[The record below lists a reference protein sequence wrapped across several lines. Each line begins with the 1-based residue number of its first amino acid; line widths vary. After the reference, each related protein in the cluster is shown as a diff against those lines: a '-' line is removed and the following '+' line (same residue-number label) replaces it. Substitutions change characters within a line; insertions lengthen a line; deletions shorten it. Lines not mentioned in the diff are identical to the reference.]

1 MSVME
6 LWRTGSLEE
15 AAAYAREADP
25 RALCDTID
33 GLADS
38 HEASFDRHLD
48 LVGSHGLM
56 SPRARAML
64 GTGLIDKMRQ
74 AGHPG
79 GRVHAGGEWIDRV
92 EVMAAELAK
101 RLFGVR
107 YAELRPLSCALA
119 NGIVFGALAR
129 RGDKILAQ
137 TRFHGADP
145 STTPQTFGRL
155 FGHEYVELPYD
166 EARLTADAE
175 RAAEAIR
182 SERPRLVVVG
192 SGYILF
198 PYPVGALKEAAAS
211 VGAAVFYD
219 GAHAMG
225 LAAGGQYQDPI
236 AEGADVVTGSTPKT
250 FCGPT
255 GGIIVTNDSEIAHAT
270 TTLTSQL
277 LSSYPNNHMAALA
290 VTLAEMLA
298 FWKDYARD
306 VVANAQALARALDEQ
321 GVPVLARE
329 LGYTRSHLILFEPGR
344 RDAVEAVKRLER
356 AGLFATPIRLPPG
369 SPLKGVRMGT
379 ASVTRRGMGVDEMTA
394 IAAFIR
400 RVVLDGEDPEA
411 VGRDVSALA
420 RAFTTVH
427 YCFP

>member
-1 MSVME
+1 MSVIE
-6 LWRTGSLEE
+6 LWRTGTLDE
-15 AAAYAREADP
+15 AAEYAREADP

-33 GLADS
+33 GLADR

-64 GTGLIDKMRQ
+64 GTGFIDKMRQ

-107 YAELRPLSCALA
+107 FAELRPLSCALA

-166 EARLTADAE
+166 EMRLTADAE
-175 RAAEAIR
+175 RAAEVIR
-182 SERPRLVVVG
+182 EQRPRLVVVG

-211 VGAAVFYD
+211 VGATVFYD

-225 LAAGGQYQDPI
+225 LSAGGQYQDAV

-255 GGIIVTNDSEIAHAT
+255 GGMIVTNDPEIADAVS
-270 TTLTSQL
+270 TLTSQL

-290 VTLAEMLA
+290 VTLAEMIE
-298 FWKDYARD
+298 FWEDYARD
-306 VVANAQALARALDEQ
+306 VVANARALARALDEE

-329 LGYTRSHLILFEPGR
+329 LGYTRSHLLLFEPGPL
-344 RDAVEAVKRLER
+344 DATEAVKRLEA

-379 ASVTRRGMGVDEMTA
+379 ASVTRRGMGVEEMTA
-394 IAAFIR
+394 IASLIR

-420 RAFTTVH
+420 RAFTRVH
-427 YCFP
+427 YCFA

>member
-1 MSVME
+1 MSVIE

-15 AAAYAREADP
+15 AADYAREADP
-25 RALCDTID
+25 RDLCDTIE
-33 GLADS
+33 GLTEQHD
-38 HEASFDRHLD
+38 ASFDRHLD

-74 AGHPG
+74 AGNPG
-79 GRVHAGGEWIDRV
+79 GRVHAGGEWIDRI

-101 RLFGVR
+101 RLFRVR

-155 FGHEYVELPYD
+155 FGHEYLELPYD
-166 EARLTADAE
+166 ETRLTADAE
-175 RAAEAIR
+175 RAADAIR
-182 SERPRLVVVG
+182 RERPRLVVIG

-198 PYPVGALKEAAAS
+198 PYPVGALKEAAKS
-211 VGAAVFYD
+211 VGATVFYD

-225 LAAGGQYQDPI
+225 LSAGGQYQDAV

-255 GGIIVTNDSEIAHAT
+255 GGIIVTNDPEIADAT
-270 TTLTSQL
+270 TKLTSQL

-290 VTLAEMLA
+290 VTLSEMLA

-306 VVANAQALARALDEQ
+306 VVANAQALARALDEE

-329 LGYTRSHLILFEPGR
+329 LGYTRSHLLLFEPGP
-344 RDAVEAVKRLER
+344 RDATEAVKRLEA

-379 ASVTRRGMGVDEMTA
+379 ASVTRRGMGVDEMTV
-394 IAAFIR
+394 IATFIR
-400 RVVLDGEDPEA
+400 RVVLDGESPEA

-420 RAFTTVH
+420 RAFNKVH